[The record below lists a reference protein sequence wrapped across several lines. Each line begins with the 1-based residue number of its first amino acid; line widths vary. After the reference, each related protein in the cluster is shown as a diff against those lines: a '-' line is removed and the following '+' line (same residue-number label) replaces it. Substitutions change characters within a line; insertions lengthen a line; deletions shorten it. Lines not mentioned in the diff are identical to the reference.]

1 MSTPTIPVRPVSV
14 PAVLLGPETAREHI
28 ANAIQLLETL
38 PVGSLGAR
46 DLQLFDYEALRVR
59 LRCAL
64 VWLDNPVSG
73 ECEPSSRVAP
83 TGTGPAQVPA
93 EPR

>member
-46 DLQLFDYEALRVR
+46 DLQLFDYEAFRVR

-64 VWLDNPVSG
+64 VWLDNAHRRGAHPD
-73 ECEPSSRVAP
+73 EAQMSRWL
-83 TGTGPAQVPA
+83 
-93 EPR
+93 EEDR